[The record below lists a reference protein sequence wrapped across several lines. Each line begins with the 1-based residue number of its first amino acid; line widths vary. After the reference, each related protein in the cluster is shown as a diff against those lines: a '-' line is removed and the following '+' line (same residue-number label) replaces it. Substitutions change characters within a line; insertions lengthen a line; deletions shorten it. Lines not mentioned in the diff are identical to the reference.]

1 MNDLISIA
9 LATYNGEKYIKAQI
23 DSILKQTI
31 SNFELIITDDN
42 STDNTIEILK
52 GYEEKDK
59 RVRVYK
65 NNKRLGYPGNFEKAI
80 SLCNGKYIAY
90 SDQDDVWTE
99 NHLELLYNEIISDED
114 LILVCAN
121 SELVDK
127 KLNKLGIT
135 KRNDYY
141 VSNDEN
147 EQFIQAM
154 HQNYAQGC
162 CLIFNE
168 KIKKKLLPFPPQE
181 TYHDYWTLLVA
192 VSLGKVRYI
201 NEIIDLYRQHD
212 NNYAG
217 AMKKD
222 VVSMWKH
229 IFQGKSKIAN
239 DMLVWLEPIQ
249 ERNLLKKDSL
259 KEKSFLQAYNYWKQL
274 YKKTNKYKTFRY
286 FIKNYNLIY
295 FTTDKKLKILR
306 LIKTIIGF

>member
-9 LATYNGEKYIKAQI
+9 LATYNGEKYLKAQI

-42 STDNTIEILK
+42 STDNTFEILK
-52 GYEEKDK
+52 DYEEKDK
-59 RVRVYK
+59 RVKVYK
-65 NNKRLGYPGNFEKAI
+65 NIKRLGYPGNFEKAI

-90 SDQDDVWTE
+90 SDQDDIWTK
-99 NHLELLYNEIISDED
+99 NHLEILYNEIISNND
-114 LILVCAN
+114 LLLVCAN
-121 SELVDK
+121 SE
-127 KLNKLGIT
+127 
-135 KRNDYY
+135 RNDYY

-162 CLIFNE
+162 CLLFDA
-168 KIKKKLLPFPPQE
+168 KIKSNMLPFPAQE
-181 TYHDYWTLLVA
+181 SYHDYWTLLVA

-201 NEIIDLYRQHD
+201 NKIIDSYRQHE

-222 VVSMWKH
+222 FLSMWKH
-229 IFQGKSKIAN
+229 IFKGKSKVAN

-249 ERNLLKKDSL
+249 ERNLLSKDSI
-259 KEKSFLQAYNYWKQL
+259 KEKAFLQAYNYWKQL

-295 FTTDKKLKILR
+295 FTNNKKLKILR